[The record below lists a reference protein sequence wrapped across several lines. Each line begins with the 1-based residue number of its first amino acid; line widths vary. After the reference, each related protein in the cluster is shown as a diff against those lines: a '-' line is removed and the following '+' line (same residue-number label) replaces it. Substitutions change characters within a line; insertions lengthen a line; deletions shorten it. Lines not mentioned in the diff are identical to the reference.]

1 MTTRRGLPDAD
12 DAAGGPRQTVA
23 PSPGSGGPQEP
34 RQRSW
39 SFILIS
45 TAIAVG
51 VIAIVIWQLPHWLMR
66 NDAAPAPGASA
77 TQAEARRIRATLFYV
92 SDDGNQLVAVDRE
105 VQFGAG
111 PSEQARRILELQTAA
126 APGGLVSAI
135 PPGTTVRSVYMTP
148 NGNAYV
154 DLSKEASTAH
164 SGGSLDEALTVFTIV
179 NALTTNL
186 PDIKAVQILID
197 GKEVDTLAGHLDLR
211 RPLARAPEWVRKDT
225 PRS

>member
-1 MTTRRGLPDAD
+1 MTMAV
-12 DAAGGPRQTVA
+12 VA
-23 PSPGSGGPQEP
+23 
-34 RQRSW
+34 
-39 SFILIS
+39 
-45 TAIAVG
+45 TG
-51 VIAIVIWQLPHWLMR
+51 VIALVIWQLPHWLMR
-66 NDAAPAPGASA
+66 KDSTPPATSAPL
-77 TQAEARRIRATLFYV
+77 TEARRIRATLFYV

-105 VQFGAG
+105 VQFSAG
-111 PSEQARRILELQTAA
+111 PSDQARRILELQTAA

-135 PPGTTVRSVYMTP
+135 PPGTVVRSVYMTP

-164 SGGSLDEALTVFTIV
+164 TGGSLDEALTVFTIV